1 MAIPSALSTS
11 EVVWVL
17 STDQPTTVL
26 DLAENIWGRLKNDE
40 PFRYVCDEPFEH
52 DVRQRVPAV
61 DKARD
66 RLDFVATT
74 TLDEMLDVVVPWVLD
89 AIDQGLI

>member
-1 MAIPSALSTS
+1 
-11 EVVWVL
+11 
-17 STDQPTTVL
+17 
-26 DLAENIWGRLKNDE
+26 
-40 PFRYVCDEPFEH
+40 VCDEPFEH

-66 RLDFVATT
+66 RLGFVATT